1 MNAVTP
7 KLSTRHVTIR
17 ENHDAQGRDVLQSS
31 FTVESCR

>member
-17 ENHDAQGRDVLQSS
+17 ENHDA
-31 FTVESCR
+31 